1 MRESIAS
8 VFVINF
14 IIVFIGIFIGLLA
27 TSSSYSKAAK
37 VKNTVMDIVERYA
50 DELNES
56 DTIPDD
62 IEAEIETN
70 LAKLGYRLNV
80 NKKNKCP
87 EINNG
92 KLMNDYSNYRYCVY
106 KHEKVEVD
114 DKGNPTSNKN
124 GVSSGNLPRRG
135 NYYTVITY
143 MYFDIPL
150 IGQHFELSVK
160 GQTRTYFS
168 EVKYNG

>member
-14 IIVFIGIFIGLLA
+14 IIIFIGIFIGLLA

-50 DELNES
+50 DELNDSEVM
-56 DTIPDD
+56 PDYV
-62 IEAEIETN
+62 ASEIETN

-87 EINNG
+87 NINNG

-106 KHEKVEVD
+106 KHEKVE
-114 DKGNPTSNKN
+114 SNKEDN
-124 GVSSGNLPRRG
+124 GNLPRRG

-143 MYFDIPL
+143 MYFDIPV
-150 IGQHFELSVK
+150 IGQHIEINVK

>member
-14 IIVFIGIFIGLLA
+14 IIIFIGIFIGLLA

-50 DELNES
+50 DDLNDSEVM
-56 DTIPDD
+56 PDYV
-62 IEAEIETN
+62 ASEIETN

-87 EINNG
+87 NVNNG

-106 KHEKVEVD
+106 KHEKVE
-114 DKGNPTSNKN
+114 SNKEDN
-124 GVSSGNLPRRG
+124 GNLPRRG

-143 MYFDIPL
+143 MYFDIPV
-150 IGQHFELSVK
+150 IGQHIEINVK

>member
-14 IIVFIGIFIGLLA
+14 IIIFIGIFIGLLA

-50 DELNES
+50 DELNDSEVM
-56 DTIPDD
+56 PDYV
-62 IEAEIETN
+62 ASEIETN

-87 EINNG
+87 NINNG

-106 KHEKVEVD
+106 KHEKVE
-114 DKGNPTSNKN
+114 SNKEDN
-124 GVSSGNLPRRG
+124 GNLPRRG

-143 MYFDIPL
+143 MYFDIPV
-150 IGQHFELSVK
+150 IGQHIEINVK
-160 GQTRTYFS
+160 GQTRTYFQ

>member
-27 TSSSYSKAAK
+27 TSSSYTKAAK

-50 DELNES
+50 DELDNVN
-56 DTIPDD
+56 TLPD
-62 IEAEIETN
+62 EVAAEIETN

-87 EINNG
+87 EVKNG
-92 KLMNDYSNYRYCVY
+92 TLMNDYSNYRYCVY
-106 KHEKVEVD
+106 KHNKVE
-114 DKGNPTSNKN
+114 SNKEDN
-124 GVSSGNLPRRG
+124 ENLPRRG

-150 IGQHFELSVK
+150 IGQHIEISVK